1 MIYKQTKISELKYIN
16 GEFMFKKNA
25 FKCKNTKLLLSAF
38 TLLSITLIASCS
50 GGGDTEFT
58 VIKGAEIG
66 AFNQAQANMGKKI
79 FSEKCASCHKYD
91 IKLVGPPLGTVVKR
105 RSTDYI
111 LSQILHPDKMIANND
126 TTKALLAK
134 FLAQMPNQHLNMIEA
149 KAVLM
154 HLTDVSNGGG
164 K

>member
-1 MIYKQTKISELKYIN
+1 MI
-16 GEFMFKKNA
+16 KKNA
-25 FKCKNTKLLLSAF
+25 SKFKNTKLLLSAF
-38 TLLSITLIASCS
+38 TFLSIALIASCS
-50 GGGDTEFT
+50 GGGDGEFT
-58 VIKGAEIG
+58 VIKGAEVG
-66 AFNQAQANMGKKI
+66 TFNQAQANMGKKI
-79 FSEKCASCHKYD
+79 FSEKCASCHKFD

-134 FLAQMPNQHLNMIEA
+134 YLTQMPNQHLNMVEA